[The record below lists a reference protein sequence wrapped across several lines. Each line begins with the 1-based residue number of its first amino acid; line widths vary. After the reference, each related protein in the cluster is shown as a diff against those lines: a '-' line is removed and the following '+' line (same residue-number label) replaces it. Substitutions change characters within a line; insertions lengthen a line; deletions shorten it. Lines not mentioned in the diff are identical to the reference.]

1 MKPLKPKEEKKVLE
15 ALASD
20 SQSLTLLEFFEQNSP
35 RVITGFDFLKLRNGN
50 STLKL
55 TIPVFDKK
63 ETLEQKEENI
73 HLTVVEFL
81 ENPNDDDQF
90 ITEKTSQDRSSFIFD
105 FLFDDHN
112 IQFNTDLID
121 VVSKNKV
128 AIKINKNKV
137 AFIFTGKCFVVKR
150 QNSNYNFHLYFE
162 VINKDR
168 VIFLVAEIRC
178 LNDVF
183 YLDVI

>member
-1 MKPLKPKEEKKVLE
+1 MEV
-15 ALASD
+15 LASD
-20 SQSLTLLEFFEQNSP
+20 SQSLTLLDFFEQDSP
-35 RVITGFDFLKLRNGN
+35 GVITGFNFLKLRNGN
-50 STLKL
+50 STLRL
-55 TIPVFDKK
+55 TIPNFDKK

-90 ITEKTSQDRSSFIFD
+90 ITKKTGQDKSSFIFD

-112 IQFNTDLID
+112 LQFNTDLID
-121 VVSKNKV
+121 VVSKKKAV
-128 AIKINKNKV
+128 IKINKNKA
-137 AFIFTGKCFVVKR
+137 AFVFTGKCFVVRRK
-150 QNSNYNFHLYFE
+150 NSNDNFNLYFE
-162 VINKDR
+162 VIHKDR
-168 VIFLVAEIRC
+168 AIFLLAEIRY